1 MAEALRIQNLSKRF
15 DRTQALDDVTFDV
28 PMGSIFGLLGPNGA
42 GKTTLFSIAAGF
54 LRADAGSLRVLGTD
68 ISHVSELQGRMTI
81 LPQDAAFQRNV
92 PIVEQLA
99 FLRRLDGSDAA
110 TAEREVN
117 EALERVGIAQ
127 YKKRGIHAL
136 SHGMLKRMGIAQAFL
151 GQPELILLDEP
162 TSGLDPQNAR
172 QIRDLVREL
181 QQLRQ
186 VTTVL
191 SSHNLAEIQELC
203 DHVAILDHGKLVIA
217 GSVQEITR
225 QGRRIEV
232 TTSRPFVE
240 SDRAHLRTVSVST
253 IEELGPHRYRLHLA
267 VADGQSADDAVI
279 AVMRA
284 ILDLGIAPRAMT
296 EGNSLEEYFLSV
308 TGQATDVPRSP
319 TR

>member
-15 DRTQALDDVTFDV
+15 DKTQALDDVTFDV

-54 LRADAGSLRVLGTD
+54 LRADGGSLRVLGTD

-92 PIVEQLA
+92 PIVEQLV

-110 TAEREVN
+110 TAQREVT
-117 EALERVGIAQ
+117 EAMERVGIAQ
-127 YKKRGIHAL
+127 YSRRGIHAL
-136 SHGMLKRMGIAQAFL
+136 SHGMLKRLGIAQAFL
-151 GQPELILLDEP
+151 GRPDLILLDEP

-181 QQLRQ
+181 QQSRR
-186 VTTVL
+186 VTTVI

-203 DHVAILDHGKLVIA
+203 DHVAILDRGKLKIA

-225 QGRRIEV
+225 QGRRIEI

-240 SDRAHLRTVSVST
+240 SDRAHLRMVSVST
-253 IEELGPHRYRLHLA
+253 IEDLGPQRYRLQLA
-267 VADGQSADDAVI
+267 MLDGQSADDAVI

-308 TGQATDVPRSP
+308 TGEPNDVTRKPPR
-319 TR
+319 

>member
-15 DRTQALDDVTFDV
+15 DRTKALDDVTFDV

-54 LRADAGSLRVLGTD
+54 LRADGGSLRVLGTD
-68 ISHVSELQGRMTI
+68 IAHVSQLQGRMTI

-92 PIVEQLA
+92 PIVEQLV
-99 FLRRLDGSDAA
+99 FLRRLDGSDVA
-110 TAEREVN
+110 TAQREVN
-117 EALERVGIAQ
+117 EAMERVGIAQ
-127 YKKRGIHAL
+127 YKNRGIHAL
-136 SHGMLKRMGIAQAFL
+136 SHGMLKRLGIAQAFL

-181 QQLRQ
+181 QQSRR
-186 VTTVL
+186 VTTVI

-253 IEELGPHRYRLHLA
+253 IEELGPQRYRLQLA
-267 VADGQSADDAVI
+267 LPDGQAADDAVI

-308 TGQATDVPRSP
+308 TGEATDVPRRP
-319 TR
+319 AR